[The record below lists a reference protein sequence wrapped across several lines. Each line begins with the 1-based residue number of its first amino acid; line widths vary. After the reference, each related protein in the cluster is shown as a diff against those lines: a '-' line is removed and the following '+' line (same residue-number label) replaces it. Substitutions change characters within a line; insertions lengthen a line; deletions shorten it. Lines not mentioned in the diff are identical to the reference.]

1 MADWTNRKVEKMGEN
16 EDEENPFG
24 DKWDYGS
31 PFCAGSEEEQDREEL
46 EFCPFCD
53 DMVETINGECIECG
67 NRIPPESEVVE
78 DEEKERYETL
88 EDIVKEELRKEK
100 KHVPETPK
108 DCYDMGK
115 KLFKEGK
122 IGESE
127 EWFRKAITSDP
138 NFQQEKNLAYY
149 YLGRL
154 HLEKGELIEAEDNI
168 KKSLSHAPNLVWAHY
183 YLGKTLFKKDALAE
197 AENEFKKALERY
209 PNIEPARKYIDEIK
223 LRKTKLGFPQ
233 RVEEVEKLTEN
244 IMLQNHA
251 LIEWFET
258 NMRDFVMTV
267 LEKEYGEKWW
277 RNGVPMEV
285 RKKCAARI
293 EESPEE
299 EMSSPKLSFMQFY
312 NYAEIIKDKKN
323 KTIFEAYLDVPKW
336 KHKLN
341 KLEPVRNG
349 IMHCRG
355 RHLSNERNSTL
366 RSWCRELEEIMEKL
380 NKNPET

>member
-1 MADWTNRKVEKMGEN
+1 MKEN
-16 EDEENPFG
+16 EDEENSVG
-24 DKWDYGS
+24 DKWDYGY

-53 DMVETINGECIECG
+53 EMVETIDGECIECG
-67 NRIPPESEVVE
+67 NRVPSKSEVTA
-78 DEEKERYETL
+78 DEEKERREG
-88 EDIVKEELRKEK
+88 K
-100 KHVPETPK
+100 KHILENPK
-108 DCYDMGK
+108 YCYNMGK
-115 KLFKEGK
+115 KLFKDGK
-122 IGESE
+122 TSESE
-127 EWFRKAITSDP
+127 EWFRKAIALDP
-138 NFQQEKNLAYY
+138 KFCWAYY

-154 HLEKGELIEAEDNI
+154 HLKKGELVEAEDKF
-168 KKSLSHAPNLVWAHY
+168 KKSLSGISNVAWPHY
-183 YLGKTLFKKDALAE
+183 YLGKTLFKKEDFTE
-197 AENEFKKALERY
+197 AESEFKKAFEIY
-209 PNIEPARKYIDEIK
+209 PNLEPAREYIDEIK
-223 LRKTKLGFPQ
+223 LRKAKLEFPQ

-277 RNGVPMEV
+277 RKGVPVEV

-312 NYAEIIKDKKN
+312 NYAEIIKGNKN
-323 KTIFEAYLDVPKW
+323 IFKAYLDVPEW
-336 KHKLN
+336 RHRLN
-341 KLEPVRNG
+341 KLEPIRNG

-355 RHLSNERNSTL
+355 RHRSNERNSTL
-366 RSWCRELEEIMEKL
+366 RKWCYELEEIMKKL
-380 NKNPET
+380 NKNSKI